1 LLSKKESLKTQFKN
15 FYKNY
20 KPVNFED
27 AVEKFAIFG
36 GVDWGEIDTSKPS
49 FELIEKLIL
58 DDYAYIRNDI
68 NELTDGQ
75 PLYHSLLSAIAT
87 SNGRAHPVYK
97 RAKVDAATGEK
108 AIETLRERGIIR
120 VKSMKNADD
129 KFYFTMPFLRFWFA
143 FVSPLF
149 KGIRDGEYKE
159 VQARWEAKA
168 NEFSDLTFKE
178 LSHEL
183 LREMLDDGIME
194 ISEYWQNDGLELD
207 IYAKTKT
214 KKRVVGSCKYTNN
227 KIKKSELSRLHELS
241 QKASIEA
248 DIFVIVSK
256 RGFSSE
262 LKALKGPNL
271 KLYTIKNFKALVE

>member
-1 LLSKKESLKTQFKN
+1 
-15 FYKNY
+15 
-20 KPVNFED
+20 
-27 AVEKFAIFG
+27 
-36 GVDWGEIDTSKPS
+36 VDWGEIDTSKPA

-97 RAKVDAATGEK
+97 RAKVDALTGEK

-159 VQARWEAKA
+159 VKERWEAKA
-168 NEFSDLTFKE
+168 NEFSDLTFRE

-183 LREMLDDGIME
+183 LREMLDEGIME

-241 QKASIEA
+241 QKASIQA

-262 LKALKGPNL
+262 LKALKGENL